1 MLWIGRAENILLI
14 NWLNGGVLDWHIVES
29 SWNLRRDR
37 FTRSKWLFGIGL
49 SVFLLTCTRLLRYGT
64 LSIL

>member
-1 MLWIGRAENILLI
+1 MLRIARAENTVNKLVKRC
-14 NWLNGGVLDWHIVES
+14 GVLEWHIVES
-29 SWNLRRDR
+29 FWYLRRDR
-37 FTRSKWLFGIGL
+37 FTRSNWLFGIGL